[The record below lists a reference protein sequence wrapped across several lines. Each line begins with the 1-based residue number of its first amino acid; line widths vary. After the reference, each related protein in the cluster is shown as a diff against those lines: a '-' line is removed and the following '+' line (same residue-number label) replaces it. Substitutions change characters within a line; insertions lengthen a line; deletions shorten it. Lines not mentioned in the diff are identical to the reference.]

1 MTSEHQFPLIKFTV
15 TRHVRI
21 SNFCILFLS
30 LQPEK
35 PSLDHDNLTKTQ
47 LLKNGML
54 KFPQPEEFTPT
65 SSMGG
70 WEAFFS
76 FPLEKGTE
84 RALLTCLRNNGNT

>member
-15 TRHVRI
+15 TKHVRI

-35 PSLDHDNLTKTQ
+35 PSLDRDNLTKTQ

-54 KFPQPEEFTPT
+54 KFPQSARRVYTHIFH
-65 SSMGG
+65 GG
-70 WEAFFS
+70 VGS
-76 FPLEKGTE
+76 FLFIPIGKGHRE
-84 RALLTCLRNNGNT
+84 SLVNLSQE